1 MNITN
6 DEVFYIRYDEESKAI
21 EYKTKKKFENKL
33 IEYFRKNKMVFFLT
47 VFSAMISLTEIYLVV
62 KFFSLAGTLV
72 K

>member
-6 DEVFYIRYDEESKAI
+6 DEVFYVRYDEESKAI
-21 EYKTKKKFENKL
+21 EYKTKKKFENKFV
-33 IEYFRKNKMVFFLT
+33 EYFRKHKAICFLT
-47 VFSAMISLTEIYLVV
+47 ILSAIISLTEIYLVV